1 MSAGPWLVAVDFQR
15 VFGDPSSEW
24 RAPRYAAAAA
34 NAVRLAEA
42 FGERAVFT
50 RFVAPQRPTG
60 AWVPYYEQFPWA
72 LQPSDSPL
80 YELTDEVAPHTE
92 RAATVTATT
101 FGKWGPDLRA
111 LVGDQPQ
118 LVVAGVATDCCVIST
133 VLAAADA
140 GASVT
145 VVTDACAG
153 STDDNHA
160 KALDV
165 MALYAPLVTL
175 TTTADVLGPGSTAS
189 RGPVPA

>member
-42 FGERAVFT
+42 FGARAVFT
-50 RFVAPQRPTG
+50 RFVAPQHPTG

-72 LQPSDSPL
+72 LQPADSPL
-80 YELTDEVAPHTE
+80 YELTDEVAPHAG
-92 RAATVTATT
+92 RAAAVTATT
-101 FGKWGPDLRA
+101 FGKWGPDLA
-111 LVGDQPQ
+111 AVVGTGP
-118 LVVAGVATDCCVIST
+118 LTVTGVATDCCVIST
-133 VLAAADA
+133 VLAAADD

-165 MALYAPLVTL
+165 MSLYAPLVSL
-175 TTTADVLGPGSTAS
+175 TTTADLLAAVAGAG
-189 RGPVPA
+189 